1 MKSEKK
7 KVKFEDESFKELKN
21 KLEFT
26 LEELLNSIRILIEK
40 KVEVVIVDTNE
51 ELKEWEV
58 LMLSSDLKGED
69 QFVLR
74 LHK

>member
-1 MKSEKK
+1 M
-7 KVKFEDESFKELKN
+7 
-21 KLEFT
+21 
-26 LEELLNSIRILIEK
+26 IEK